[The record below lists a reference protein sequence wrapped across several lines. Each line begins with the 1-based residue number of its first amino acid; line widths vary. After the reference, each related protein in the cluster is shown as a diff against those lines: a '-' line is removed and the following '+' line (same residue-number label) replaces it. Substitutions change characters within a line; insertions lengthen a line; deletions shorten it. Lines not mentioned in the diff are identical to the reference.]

1 MVAQLLGLA
10 FLFLPT
16 SLVTSTTHGESSV
29 FVFTYIFLSCG
40 KKKKKEERNGFLYHT
55 GIELFY

>member
-29 FVFTYIFLSCG
+29 FGFTYNYLSCG
-40 KKKKKEERNGFLYHT
+40 KYISMSQDLNCLIYHH
-55 GIELFY
+55 ILL